1 LFFFEFK
8 FSQNDDGK
16 FYAVGEVMKQHESS
30 KHCKSIP
37 VVTDFKKNE
46 TKKVVV
52 FEVDE
57 EIDFVVGLVKKLEC
71 VNVCGISKDSISI

>member
-8 FSQNDDGK
+8 FNQNDDGK

-30 KHCKSIP
+30 TQSKGIP
-37 VVTDFKKNE
+37 NVTDFKKNK

-57 EIDFVVGLVKKLEC
+57 EIVFVVGLVKTLEC
-71 VNVCGISKDSISI
+71 VNVCGISEDSISI

>member
-8 FSQNDDGK
+8 FNQNDDGK

-30 KHCKSIP
+30 KHSKGIP
-37 VVTDFKKNE
+37 NVTDFKKNE

-57 EIDFVVGLVKKLEC
+57 EIVFVVGLVKTLEC

>member
-1 LFFFEFK
+1 MMMVNSTLL
-8 FSQNDDGK
+8 
-16 FYAVGEVMKQHESS
+16 VRMKQHESS
-30 KHCKSIP
+30 KKHCKSIP

-57 EIDFVVGLVKKLEC
+57 EIVLL
-71 VNVCGISKDSISI
+71 